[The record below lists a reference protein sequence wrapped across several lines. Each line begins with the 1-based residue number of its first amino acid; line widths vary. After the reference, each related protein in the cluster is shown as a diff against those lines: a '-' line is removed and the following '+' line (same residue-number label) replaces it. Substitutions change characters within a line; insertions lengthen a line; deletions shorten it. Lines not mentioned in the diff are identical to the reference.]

1 MSLALFVALLELST
15 IVSIFPFLSVV
26 SSPEI
31 IQQNEYLSYFYNLL
45 GLKTEKDFIFILGI
59 SVIGVFILRGIFS
72 MTLTVLRMIFT
83 RYFHVNLSNK
93 LFQHYLNIEYR
104 EFSKRQTS
112 SATEILVNETLY
124 VANSV
129 NDLIVFLTEVILIAL
144 IVSTLI
150 FIDWKITSIT
160 IFTFTFLTIL
170 TIPITKILAKRGVE
184 RAETQLAIYD
194 LLSEALSNFKAIKI
208 LSSSSLFTQKLLI
221 SLDKY
226 AKNQVWY
233 VSIAE
238 LPKYFIEITAL
249 TFLIVLILNLNS
261 SNADTSSWLPL
272 ISTLAMAF
280 YRLLPSINRIISTFN
295 QLKYNK
301 RATEVV
307 LKEFTIPL
315 ENLVDKE
322 EDITFRKSI
331 TFKDISLDYEDKK
344 ILEGLNLE
352 INFGEKIA
360 ITGPSGS
367 GKTSFLD
374 IIMGIIKPSEGQIL
388 IDDQSLTS
396 VHLRSWRSQIG
407 YVPQNNYLLNSS
419 IEDNISFGREIDKTK
434 IEKSL
439 RLSNLDDDSF
449 FNVNDRKNI
458 GEGGVQLSGGQK
470 QRLMIGRAAYMNP
483 SIIILDEPTSALD
496 SETEEKVMKE
506 IFDAFKDK
514 TIVIVS
520 HRDEAIK
527 GCDKYLK
534 LENGKFVELSKET
547 F

>member
-1 MSLALFVALLELST
+1 MILALFVAVLELST

-31 IQQNEYLSYFYNLL
+31 IQQNQYLSYFYDLL
-45 GLKTEKDFIFILGI
+45 GFNTEKDFIFILGI
-59 SVIGVFILRGIFS
+59 SVIGVFVLRGIFS

-93 LFQHYLNIEYR
+93 LFQHYLNIEYK
-104 EFSKRQTS
+104 EFSKRHTS

-129 NDLIVFLTEVILIAL
+129 NDLIVFLTEVILITL

-160 IFTFTFLTIL
+160 ILTFALLTLL
-170 TIPITKILAKRGVE
+170 TVPITRILAKRGVE

-208 LSSSSLFTQKLLI
+208 LSSSSLFTKKLLI

-249 TFLIVLILNLNS
+249 TLLIILILNLNS
-261 SNADTSSWLPL
+261 SNTDTSTWLPL

-307 LKEFTIPL
+307 LNEFSIPL
-315 ENLVDKE
+315 ENLE
-322 EDITFRKSI
+322 EESDITFRESI
-331 TFKDISLDYEDKK
+331 TFKDISLNYDQKNKVLSE
-344 ILEGLNLE
+344 LNLQ
-352 INFGEKIA
+352 IHFGEKIA

-388 IDDQSLTS
+388 IDEEPLTS
-396 VHLRSWRSQIG
+396 AHLKSWRSQIG
-407 YVPQNNYLLNSS
+407 YVPQGNYLLNSS
-419 IEDNISFGREIDKTK
+419 IEDNLSFGREIDQSK
-434 IEKSL
+434 IENAL
-439 RLSNLDDDSF
+439 RLANLDGDSL
-449 FNVNDRKNI
+449 FNVEDRESI
-458 GEGGVQLSGGQK
+458 GEGGMQLSGGQK
-470 QRLMIGRAAYMNP
+470 QRLMIGRASYMNP

-506 IFDAFKDK
+506 IFDSFRDK

-527 GCDKYLK
+527 GCDRYLK
-534 LENGKFVELSKET
+534 LENGRFIELPKKA

>member
-331 TFKDISLDYEDKK
+331 TFKDISLDYEGKK

-388 IDDQSLTS
+388 IDNQSLTS

>member
-1 MSLALFVALLELST
+1 MILAVFVALLELST

-31 IQQNEYLSYFYNLL
+31 IQENEYLNYFYNFLDL
-45 GLKTEKDFIFILGI
+45 ETENDFIFLLGI
-59 SVIGVFILRGIFS
+59 SVIGVFLLRGIFS
-72 MTLTVLRMIFT
+72 MMLTVSRMIFT

-93 LFQHYLNIEYR
+93 LFQHYLNIEYK
-104 EFSKRQTS
+104 EFSKRQSS

-129 NDLIVFLTEVILIAL
+129 NDLIVFLTEVILIFL

-160 IFTFTFLTIL
+160 ILTFAFLTIL
-170 TIPITKILAKRGVE
+170 TIPITRILAKRGVE

-208 LSSSSLFTQKLLI
+208 LSSSSLFTRKLLV
-221 SLDKY
+221 SLDKF

-249 TFLIVLILNLNS
+249 TFLIALILSLNN
-261 SNADTSSWLPL
+261 SNTETSTWLPL

-307 LKEFTIPL
+307 LREFSIPQ
-315 ENLVDKE
+315 ENIINKE
-322 EDITFRKSI
+322 EEIN
-331 TFKDISLDYEDKK
+331 FKQDLVFEDISLKYKDKT
-344 ILEGLNLE
+344 ILSDLSLQ
-352 INFGEKIA
+352 IKSGEKIA

-367 GKTSFLD
+367 GKSSFLD
-374 IIMGIIKPSEGQIL
+374 IIMGIIKPNKGRIL
-388 IDDQSLTS
+388 IDGQPLTS
-396 VHLRSWRSQIG
+396 SHLKSWRSKIG
-407 YVPQNNYLLNSS
+407 YVPQNNYLLNASV
-419 IEDNISFGREIDKTK
+419 EENISFGRKVEKEKIDK
-434 IEKSL
+434 SL
-439 RLSNLDDDSF
+439 KLANLDMDSL
-449 FNVNDRKNI
+449 FNNLDRKNI

-470 QRLMIGRAAYMNP
+470 QRLMIGRASYMDP

-496 SETEEKVMKE
+496 SDTEERVMKE
-506 IFDAFKDK
+506 IFDSFRDK

-527 GCDKYLK
+527 GCDRYLK
-534 LENGKFVELSKET
+534 LENGRFIELPKKA

>member
-1 MSLALFVALLELST
+1 MILALFVAVLELST

-31 IQQNEYLSYFYNLL
+31 IQQNQYLSYFYDLL
-45 GLKTEKDFIFILGI
+45 GFNTEKDFIFILGI
-59 SVIGVFILRGIFS
+59 SVIGVFVLRGIFS

-93 LFQHYLNIEYR
+93 LFQHYLNIEYK
-104 EFSKRQTS
+104 EFSKRHTS

-129 NDLIVFLTEVILIAL
+129 NDLIVFLTEVILITL

-160 IFTFTFLTIL
+160 ILTFALLTLL
-170 TIPITKILAKRGVE
+170 TVPITRILANRGVE

-208 LSSSSLFTQKLLI
+208 LSSSSLFTKKLLI

-249 TFLIVLILNLNS
+249 TLLIILILNLNS
-261 SNADTSSWLPL
+261 SNTDTSTWLPL

-307 LKEFTIPL
+307 LNEFSIPL
-315 ENLVDKE
+315 ENLE
-322 EDITFRKSI
+322 EESDITFRESI
-331 TFKDISLDYEDKK
+331 TFKDISLNYDQKNKVLSE
-344 ILEGLNLE
+344 LNLQ
-352 INFGEKIA
+352 IHFGEKIA

-388 IDDQSLTS
+388 IDEEPLTS
-396 VHLRSWRSQIG
+396 AHLKSWRSQIG
-407 YVPQNNYLLNSS
+407 YVPQGNYLLNSS
-419 IEDNISFGREIDKTK
+419 IEDNLSFGREIDQSK
-434 IEKSL
+434 IENAL
-439 RLSNLDDDSF
+439 RLANLDGDSL
-449 FNVNDRKNI
+449 FNVEDRESI
-458 GEGGVQLSGGQK
+458 GEGGMQLSGGQK
-470 QRLMIGRAAYMNP
+470 QRLMIGRASYMNP

-506 IFDAFKDK
+506 IFDSFRDK

-527 GCDKYLK
+527 GCDRYLK
-534 LENGKFVELSKET
+534 LENGRFIELPKKA